1 MENEIYYVSSIE
13 IGEIKEKLMEDK
25 TLFVVEIDGSTIQN
39 EEEFLVTMSSA
50 YNFPRPITLQ
60 GAYFDVF
67 NDWMRDLDWLG
78 KNGYALIINNFNKFI
93 KHDQVLKKEVIG
105 LFEEL
110 ILPFWEEE
118 VIHTVV
124 GGEVKPFNVYLV
136 D

>member
-1 MENEIYYVSSIE
+1 MENKVYYVSKMKISE
-13 IGEIKEKLMEDK
+13 NIKNLREDS
-25 TLFVVEIDGSTIQN
+25 TIFVVEIDGSTIQN
-39 EEEFLVTMSSA
+39 EEEFLVTMSSVFH
-50 YNFPRPITLQ
+50 FPRPITLR

-78 KNGYALIINNFNKFI
+78 KSGYALIINNFNKFI
-93 KHDQVLKKEVIG
+93 KNDQTLKKMIID

-124 GGEVKPFNVYLV
+124 EGQAKPFNVFLV